1 MLAHVAS
8 AEGIKAVRAICRR
21 AEEAVDPLGVP
32 RSLYTNPEV
41 ASFGLSKEEAEQA
54 GYDVLVDQLPF
65 SYNGRAI
72 AIGETEGYVKLISE
86 KQYHLLLGAV
96 IVGPHGTDLLQNL
109 ILLRQ
114 AEATL
119 DQVLETVFAHPT
131 TSELIQEVAKRLVQD
146 D

>member
-8 AEGIKAVRAICRR
+8 TEGIKAVRAICWRG
-21 AEEAVDPLGVP
+21 EEAVDPLGVP
-32 RSLYTNPEV
+32 VHSTPILKWLL
-41 ASFGLSKEEAEQA
+41 FGLSKEEAEQA
-54 GYDVLVDQLPF
+54 GYDVLVEQMPF

-86 KQYHLLLGAV
+86 KKYHLLLGAV
-96 IVGPHGTDLLQNL
+96 IVGPNGTDLLQNL

-119 DQVLETVFAHPT
+119 DQVLETVL
-131 TSELIQEVAKRLVQD
+131 LILPHQN
-146 D
+146 